1 MPADVIIDPS
11 TGQIYWNDGTGT
23 PQSISI
29 KGDAL
34 DAISFVGYSGS
45 FSPGSTPGGLSTI
58 ATFKDSATATL
69 APGTTGNELGSTTL
83 RWKMY
88 GTSGNFSDTTNVISL
103 LSNAVVIN
111 GGIAISGNA
120 SIGQT
125 LFLYGVGTASTSYTG
140 IKAGSVTTNTLYTL
154 PTSYPAT
161 GTSVLQSDT
170 VGTMSWAQP
179 ATVNSGAL
187 NYAAYYGAN
196 GTAISQNANLIFTGT
211 GLSVGGLI
219 QSTSTST
226 GSLFVLGGVG
236 ITGNAFIGGT
246 TSITSNT
253 AAISSNSGALVVTG
267 GFGLGGNAFIGGTV
281 YVPST
286 TASNFSN
293 LLVSNTTA
301 TTSTITGALV
311 VAGGLGLGGNAFI
324 GGTVYVS
331 SASASNF
338 SNLYVSSN
346 TVSTTTS
353 TGALVITGGLGL
365 GGAAFIGGT
374 TTHINST
381 SSSSTNSGSAVF
393 NGGVGI
399 IGNAFIGGTTSIINN
414 TASISSNSGA
424 LVVTGGLGIGGA
436 AFIGG
441 TVYVP
446 SSNTSNISNV
456 LFTNGVV
463 TSGSWSATA
472 ITGFYGGTGYNSYT
486 TGDILV
492 GVGNTF
498 VKLNAGAL
506 NYVLTSAGTNTI
518 PSWQPVS
525 AAASSVQVQ
534 AATGTTTIYL
544 TGVNTSVGSGL
555 ALTTIS
561 SISVN
566 PATGYLS
573 ATGISSANIF
583 TPGTNINF
591 SDSTNGTGVAYA
603 GGNARLAINFTTEA
617 TTGTAALYNLGGFL
631 TAKNAFFTGTG
642 SSVSI
647 LSTIN
652 SGAIN
657 TGAFVV
663 TGGAAIGQSL
673 SVGGRLQIFNGSNYA
688 AFLFSGSANTT
699 YTLPPA
705 SPAAIGTSVLS
716 STISGVM
723 SWVPMAAGGSGSPA
737 GSIGDIQL
745 SNGLG
750 AFTTLS
756 SSYLNVNTTTGAF
769 KHIGYNTTGTSNS
782 STVNAMTIGVEGIS
796 GFSGGAKGT
805 ILALD
810 NTSGNAVTYN
820 FIDAQYYNGVNPQ
833 KSVFLVDYLGRTT
846 VSDLSIASNKYV
858 GTRFSNTFI
867 TSNSQTGS
875 TTYTLPLSSPA
886 VGTSVLQSDLTGVM
900 SWVPMV
906 ASTATG
912 AGSGTVAIPG
922 AQYQVA
928 AYYSGAG
935 ASVSG
940 SATFVND
947 LANSRVRITH
957 TTPSTSVS
965 TGAFVVDGSAGVA
978 GSLFIGGQI
987 NQTFTPSIG
996 AAIDHAVFLQ
1006 SNPIQTNVG
1015 ALIQI
1020 GSANKWDGST
1030 AGYYTGTYGGT
1041 FIGINAASGNTA
1053 DFINFQENGVSVF
1066 SVGAGGTSTRFGQT
1080 LGYTGT
1086 NVLASFVSTINS
1098 YNQLI
1103 IQNKSNGTN
1112 ASADFVLNNDLSTDT
1127 TFYGNLGI
1135 NSSTFSG
1142 SGAFAAPNATYL
1154 SATSGPLVLGTTTQH
1169 PIRIVMNGGATD
1181 MVYFSESGTAISFFA
1196 NIGLRSQNDVR
1207 FWNAGNTNY
1216 TSIQAS
1222 NNSAT
1227 YTLSLPSAPVG
1238 SGASSLVIG
1247 ADGNMYFVSPGG
1259 GIAFSTVTGNLPIIR
1274 AKRPLTLQFAAGFTP
1289 TAAGADSLVIRVPDN
1304 PSDGTSALTYVPRE
1318 FYVRVETPS
1327 SGSSRIQLERSTGVG
1342 AFTLAATGSSYLG
1355 GLGLTIAGAGIYV
1368 TSTTS
1373 FAGAFITSGDNLRL
1387 NWTLLNATHANFSV
1401 QLLLEEV

>member
-1 MPADVIIDPS
+1 MAISDKNIRITTNKNKASGFPNIVFTGSSAGTSVLTLEVRDDNTVAFTGLDGDVFSLDYNLS
-11 TGQIYWNDGTGT
+11 TGTIWSVNDKSGT
-23 PQSISI
+23 PFLRAS
-29 KGDAL
+29 A
-34 DAISFVGYSGS
+34 
-45 FSPGSTPGGLSTI
+45 GGTI
-58 ATFKDSATATL
+58 GIA
-69 APGTTGNELGSTTL
+69 ELGNNVLLGVGQANPLYKLDVKGWVGFASTGDGSYTILVENGGSVGNNALSL
-83 RWKMY
+83 RSANALRFY
-88 GTSGNFSDTTNVISL
+88 NSGNTF
-103 LSNAVVIN
+103 
-111 GGIAISGNA
+111 
-120 SIGQT
+120 
-125 LFLYGVGTASTSYTG
+125 YTG
-140 IKAGSVTTNTLYTL
+140 FIGAQSGVNTTYTL
-154 PTSYPAT
+154 PPTSPAV
-161 GTSVLQSDT
+161 GTSVLQST
-170 VGTMSWAQP
+170 TGGVLTWVAMSSASSSG
-179 ATVNSGAL
+179 TVNSGTAG
-187 NYAAYYGAN
+187 NFAYYASN
-196 GTAISQNANLIFTGT
+196 GTAVSGTSLLSLTGT
-211 GLSVGGLI
+211 GISVTGATNSS
-219 QSTSTST
+219 ST
-226 GSLFVLGGVG
+226 
-236 ITGNAFIGGT
+236 
-246 TSITSNT
+246 T
-253 AAISSNSGALVVTG
+253 AGALVVFG
-267 GFGLGGNAFIGGTV
+267 GIAITGNAFIGGTV

-286 TASNFSN
+286 TPSNISN
-293 LLVSNTTA
+293 LLVSNSTA
-301 TTSTITGALV
+301 AT
-311 VAGGLGLGGNAFI
+311 
-324 GGTVYVS
+324 S
-331 SASASNF
+331 SA
-338 SNLYVSSN
+338 
-346 TVSTTTS
+346 
-353 TGALVITGGLGL
+353 
-365 GGAAFIGGT
+365 
-374 TTHINST
+374 
-381 SSSSTNSGSAVF
+381 
-393 NGGVGI
+393 
-399 IGNAFIGGTTSIINN
+399 
-414 TASISSNSGA
+414 SGA
-424 LVVTGGLGIGGA
+424 LVVSGGLGVGGA

-446 SSNTSNISNV
+446 STSSSNISNII
-456 LFTNGVV
+456 FTNGVV
-463 TSGSWSATA
+463 TSGSWSSTA

-492 GVGNTF
+492 GAGNTF
-498 VKLNAGAL
+498 VKLGAGTL
-506 NYVLTSAGTNTI
+506 NYVLTASGANSI

-534 AATGTTTIYL
+534 GATGTTTIYL
-544 TGVNTSVGSGL
+544 TGVNTTTGSGL
-555 ALTTIS
+555 ALTTIAAV
-561 SISVN
+561 SVN

-603 GGNARLAINFTTEA
+603 GGNSRLAINFTTEA

-647 LSTIN
+647 LSTVAATNIQNGALSVTGGFALGGAAFIGGTTTHIN
-652 SGAIN
+652 STSSSSTNSGSAVFNGGIGIIGNAFIGGTVNLTNTSASGATN
-657 TGAFVV
+657 TGALVV

-673 SVGGRLQIFNGSNYA
+673 SVGGRLQIFNGNNYA
-688 AFLFSGSANTT
+688 AFLFSGTANTT

-705 SPAAIGTSVLS
+705 SPAATGTSVLS

-723 SWVPMAAGGSGSPA
+723 SWVPMAAGGSGSPS

-745 SNGLG
+745 NGGLG
-750 AFTTLS
+750 VFATLS
-756 SSYLNVNTTTGAF
+756 SSNLSVSTTTGAF
-769 KHIGYNTTGTSNS
+769 KHIGYNTTGSSNS
-782 STVNAMTIGVEGIS
+782 STVNAMTIGVEGVS
-796 GFSGGAKGT
+796 GFVGGAKGT

-820 FIDAQYYNGVNPQ
+820 FIDAQYYNGTNPQ

-846 VSDLSIASNKYV
+846 VSDLSIASNKYI

-886 VGTSVLQSDLTGVM
+886 VGTSVLQSDLTGIM

-906 ASTATG
+906 ASSATG

-928 AYYSGAG
+928 AYYSGVG

-978 GSLFIGGQI
+978 GSLYIGGQI
-987 NQTFTPSIG
+987 NQTFTPSLG

-1006 SNPIQTNVG
+1006 SNPVQTNVG

-1030 AGYYTGTYGGT
+1030 AGYFTGTYGGT

-1053 DFINFQENGVSVF
+1053 DFINFQQNGVSVF
-1066 SVGAGGTSTRFGQT
+1066 SVGAGGTVTRFGEQ

-1086 NVLASFVSTINS
+1086 NVLASFVSTVNS
-1098 YNQLI
+1098 YNQLVV
-1103 IQNKSNGTN
+1103 QNKSNGTN

-1142 SGAFAAPNATYL
+1142 SGALAAPNATYL
-1154 SATSGPLVLGTTTQH
+1154 SATSGPLVLATTTQH

-1181 MVYFSESGTAISFFA
+1181 MVYFSESGTAISFFT
-1196 NIGLRSQNDVR
+1196 NIELRSQNDVR

-1227 YTLSLPSAPVG
+1227 YTLSLPPAPVG
-1238 SGASSLVIG
+1238 SGASSFVIG
-1247 ADGNMYFVSPGG
+1247 ADGNIYFVAPGG
-1259 GIAFSTVTGNLPIIR
+1259 GIAFSTVTGNLPTIR

-1289 TAAGADSLVIRVPDN
+1289 TAAGVDSLVIRVPDN

-1327 SGSSRIQLERSTGVG
+1327 AGSSRIQLERSTGIG

-1401 QLLLEEV
+1401 QLLLEEI